1 RLPRPAPDDL
11 LSGSA
16 PGHALDGPD
25 SLLARR
31 APRGAAPVR
40 HRDPPRRD
48 GRPRRAARGE
58 SGAAIRDPVT
68 PRRGGGES
76 ARPPRARAGR
86 RRRRGELAPALQPL
100 RGQRGLPPRDDPG
113 PAPRDG
119 SGPGPSPASAR
130 AVWAE

>member
-1 RLPRPAPDDL
+1 GPGAGAPVVWRWRPRPEAAPPAGDAPRLRPVWRLPRPGPDDL

-48 GRPRRAARGE
+48 GRPRRPAPGGAGPGVWGAGPARPARG
-58 SGAAIRDPVT
+58 
-68 PRRGGGES
+68 
-76 ARPPRARAGR
+76 
-86 RRRRGELAPALQPL
+86 
-100 RGQRGLPPRDDPG
+100 
-113 PAPRDG
+113 
-119 SGPGPSPASAR
+119 
-130 AVWAE
+130 